1 MIILNDVD
9 LASEMLDTK
18 GATCSNRPVL
28 NMACE
33 LAGFKELTGFLM
45 YGQRLKESR
54 KFIHR
59 AIGNRESLRMFDS
72 LFEAEVRKYLK
83 ATLRHPDDIQEH
95 IRRYKSRLLI
105 FLIEGTDDHTALQVQ
120 SSFALPTVTKRR
132 SKGTRS
138 SRLQSLRWL
147 VSRSSVNQ
155 EHI

>member
-9 LASEMLDTK
+9 LASEILDKK
-18 GATCSNRPVL
+18 GATCSDRPVL
-28 NMACE
+28 TMACE

-54 KFIHR
+54 KYMHR
-59 AIGNRESLRMFDS
+59 AIGNQEPLRTFDS

-83 ATLRHPDDIQEH
+83 ATLRDPDDVREH
-95 IRRYKSRLLI
+95 IRRYKSRLFI
-105 FLIEGTDDHTALQVQ
+105 FLIEGTDNRTVLQVQ
-120 SSFALPTVTKRR
+120 SSFALPTVTKRK